1 MQELPRIA
9 GSPPVRDAAGRVN
22 VGRAVKCIFKQ
33 DGWAR
38 TLAMATLYMFIP
50 MVGPIAFQ
58 GYAVRVFKH
67 LVLSGDD
74 SNLPPME
81 GFTDLMN
88 LGMMPFVMSM
98 IYMFPIIFL
107 VYFGLG
113 LGIGVGMLLVGVI
126 IAGLAA
132 AGLDPGIATAI
143 GALLAL
149 VVGVLVFV
157 LVYGLVILLAYPLQA
172 VHTMV
177 ETTGKIEYAWKFS
190 EVMAYMRS
198 LKPEYRRAFIR
209 MFLYNL
215 LIMTCGMLLCSVGVY
230 PAAVVMAVAGAHIR
244 AQLYRIYL
252 ARGGEPLPMDPR
264 L

>member
-1 MQELPRIA
+1 M
-9 GSPPVRDAAGRVN
+9 RDAAGGVD
-22 VGRAVKCIFKQ
+22 VGRAVRCLFRQ

-38 TLAMATLYMFIP
+38 ILAMGTLFMFIP

-74 SNLPPME
+74 RNLPPME
-81 GFTDLMN
+81 GFSELMN
-88 LGMMPFVMSM
+88 LGMMPFILSM
-98 IYMFPIIFL
+98 LYMFPLIFL
-107 VYFGLG
+107 VYIGLG
-113 LGIGVGMLLVGVI
+113 VGIGAGMLLVGVI

-132 AGLDPGIATAI
+132 AGLDPGIATAV
-143 GALLAL
+143 GGLLAL
-149 VVGVLVFV
+149 VVGLLAFV
-157 LVYGLVILLAYPLQA
+157 LVYGLIILLSYPLQA

-177 ETTGKIEYAWKFS
+177 EITGKIEHAWRFS
-190 EVMAYMRS
+190 EVMAYIRA
-198 LKPEYRRAFIR
+198 LRPDYRRAFIR
-209 MFLYNL
+209 TFLYNL

-230 PAAVVMAVAGAHIR
+230 PAAVVMAVAGAHVR

-252 ARGGEPLPMDPR
+252 ARGHEPLPMDPR

>member
-1 MQELPRIA
+1 MGAAPRLPGPA
-9 GSPPVRDAAGRVN
+9 PARDVPDGVD
-22 VGRAVKCIFKQ
+22 VGRAVRCIFRQ
-33 DGWAR
+33 EGWAR
-38 TLAMATLYMFIP
+38 TLALASLYMFIP

-74 SNLPPME
+74 RNLPPME
-81 GFTDLMN
+81 GFTELIN
-88 LGMMPFVMSM
+88 LGMMPFIMSM
-98 IYMFPIIFL
+98 LYMFPLMFL

-113 LGIGVGMLLVGVI
+113 LGVFVGMLAVGVI
-126 IAGLAA
+126 VAGLAA
-132 AGLDPGIATAI
+132 AGLDPGIATAV
-143 GALLAL
+143 GGLLAL

-157 LVYGLVILLAYPLQA
+157 LVYGLIILLAYPLQA

-177 ETTGKIEYAWKFS
+177 ETTGKIEYAWRFS
-190 EVMAYMRS
+190 EVMAYMRA

-209 MFLYNL
+209 SFFYNL
-215 LIMTCGMLLCSVGVY
+215 LVMTAGMLLCSVGVY
-230 PAAVVMAVAGAHIR
+230 PAAVVMAVAAAHVR

-252 ARGGEPLPMDPR
+252 ARGHEPLPMDPR